1 MTSPSGNIFRYR
13 GHSPDIHPEAYVAP
27 GAVVIG
33 QVRLGRMSSVWFNC
47 VLRGDLAS
55 IEVGE
60 GTNIQDLSTL
70 HIQGTAERG
79 GGRPPRHTRIGNNVT
94 VGHNCVIHGCT
105 IEDDCLIGMNAVVM
119 NAAVIGRGSVVG
131 AGAVVLEEMVV
142 PPYSLVVG
150 NPARVKKTYPE
161 SIVEDVIHVAARSY
175 QDRIRPFKEQLR
187 PVDV

>member
-1 MTSPSGNIFRYR
+1 MSGMQGQILAYR
-13 GHSPDIHPEAYVAP
+13 EHVPEVHPEAWVAP
-27 GAVVIG
+27 GAVVLG
-33 QVRLGRMSSVWFNC
+33 QVKLAARVSIWFNC

-60 GTNIQDLSTL
+60 GSNIQDLTTV

-79 GGRPPRHTRIGNNVT
+79 GNAPPRHTKVGRNVT
-94 VGHNCVIHGCT
+94 VGHNCIIHGCT

-142 PPYSLVVG
+142 PPFSLVVG
-150 NPARVKKTYPE
+150 SPAKVKKTYPE
-161 SIVEDVIHVAARSY
+161 SIIENAIHVAAKSY
-175 QDRIRPFKEQLR
+175 SERVRYFRETLR
-187 PVDV
+187 PVE